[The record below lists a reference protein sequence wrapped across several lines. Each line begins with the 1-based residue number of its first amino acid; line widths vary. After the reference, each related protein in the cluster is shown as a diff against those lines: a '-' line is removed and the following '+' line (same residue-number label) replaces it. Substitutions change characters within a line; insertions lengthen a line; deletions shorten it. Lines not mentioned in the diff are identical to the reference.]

1 MRRSGT
7 SVRTAACARCGTTS
21 ATRSTASGGSPWPRC
36 SGSGSMP
43 ISTGNSTGSDGRV
56 ASHRPKLDGGSA
68 MGTKKI
74 PTFIESL
81 DDVLGGGFPVGHVGL
96 VSGLPGTMKSTLT
109 YAILHANARQRDAKG
124 VYVSL
129 EQTRPSLEAQMAAMG
144 FDVEAVRSDV
154 HILDVGTIQKEV
166 GKSASKPWM
175 DFLRRTMTTKKDI
188 DGVDLVVIDSLE
200 ALEVLA
206 KFEDRRTELFRLFE
220 WLRDLGATTLVLAE
234 AATEAS
240 YLGLEAPQPRRDETF
255 LADGIIELKMHP
267 ISDVEIQRRIDRKS
281 TRL

>member
-1 MRRSGT
+1 
-7 SVRTAACARCGTTS
+7 
-21 ATRSTASGGSPWPRC
+21 
-36 SGSGSMP
+36 
-43 ISTGNSTGSDGRV
+43 
-56 ASHRPKLDGGSA
+56 

-74 PTFIESL
+74 PTFIEGL
-81 DDVLGGGFPVGHVGL
+81 DEVLGGGFPVGHVVL

-124 VYVSL
+124 LYVSL

-144 FDVEAVRSDV
+144 FDVEAVRSEV

-175 DFLRRTMTTKKDI
+175 EFLRRTMTTKKDI

-234 AATEAS
+234 AASEAS

-267 ISDVEIQRRIDRKS
+267 ISDVEIQRRVRVQKMRGSHHKTGFFALVFDEGRFQVIPVIS
-281 TRL
+281 P

>member
-1 MRRSGT
+1 
-7 SVRTAACARCGTTS
+7 
-21 ATRSTASGGSPWPRC
+21 
-36 SGSGSMP
+36 
-43 ISTGNSTGSDGRV
+43 
-56 ASHRPKLDGGSA
+56 

-74 PTFIESL
+74 PTFIEGL
-81 DDVLGGGFPVGHVGL
+81 DDVLGGGFPVGHVVL

-109 YAILHANARQRDAKG
+109 YAILHANARQRD
-124 VYVSL
+124 V
-129 EQTRPSLEAQMAAMG
+129 G

-234 AATEAS
+234 AASEAS
-240 YLGLEAPQPRRDETF
+240 YLGLEVPQPRRDEAF

-267 ISDVEIQRRIDRKS
+267 ISDVEIQRRIRVQKMRGSHHKTGFSALVFDEGHFQVVPVIS
-281 TRL
+281 P

>member
-1 MRRSGT
+1 MRRLAT
-7 SVRTAACARCGTTS
+7 SARTDACARCATTS

-36 SGSGSMP
+36 SGFGSTP
-43 ISTGNSTGSDGRV
+43 ISTGSSTDSAAPAALRCPELSGGR
-56 ASHRPKLDGGSA
+56 S

-74 PTFIESL
+74 PTFIEGL
-81 DDVLGGGFPVGHVGL
+81 DDVLGGGFPVGHVVL
-96 VSGLPGTMKSTLT
+96 ISGLPGTMKTTLT

-124 VYVSL
+124 LYVSL

-166 GKSASKPWM
+166 GKGASKPWM
-175 DFLRRTMTTKKDI
+175 EFLRRTMTTKKDI

-234 AATEAS
+234 AASEAS
-240 YLGLEAPQPRRDETF
+240 YLGLEVPQPRRDEAF
-255 LADGIIELKMHP
+255 LADGILELKMP
-267 ISDVEIQRRIDRKS
+267 PVSDVEIQRGIR
-281 TRL
+281 